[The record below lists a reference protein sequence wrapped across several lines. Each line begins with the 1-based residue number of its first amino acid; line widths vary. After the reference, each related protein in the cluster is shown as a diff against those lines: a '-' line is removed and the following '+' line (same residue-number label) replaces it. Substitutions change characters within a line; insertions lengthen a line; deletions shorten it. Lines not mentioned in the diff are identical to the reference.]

1 AKAHFEETK
10 ARNSYNIDREKFN
23 YVLGRDLKGSV
34 KVEAIPPPDE
44 LELDVAEAERRAL
57 SLRPEIREADAR
69 VRQVKAEKR
78 LILSE
83 YIPNVSI
90 GLVYIALPGFN
101 NQLVPKNILAPGVFI
116 NWNAFDWGRKAFQAK
131 ARDKVQQG
139 ATLTAASAREQ
150 VLIDLHSQINK
161 VTESR
166 ELVKTTQLA
175 RTASRE
181 GMRVALNRYKYT
193 SAKLSDVLQAQ
204 SNLAEANHNYHE
216 ALLAFWEA
224 RAEFE

>member
-1 AKAHFEETK
+1 VKEAYYKLVLDQSFLADIQDSINYLTELETTVDDQIKRGNSLKVEAMEVAARLAKAHFEETK

-57 SLRPEIREADAR
+57 SLGPEIREADAR

-101 NQLVPKNILAPGVFI
+101 NQLVPKNILAPGIFI

-139 ATLTAASAREQ
+139 A
-150 VLIDLHSQINK
+150 
-161 VTESR
+161 
-166 ELVKTTQLA
+166 
-175 RTASRE
+175 
-181 GMRVALNRYKYT
+181 
-193 SAKLSDVLQAQ
+193 
-204 SNLAEANHNYHE
+204 
-216 ALLAFWEA
+216 
-224 RAEFE
+224 